1 MDGVLSP
8 EALISDLKE
17 NLRKRNSRPHPV
29 RQLLLTGRL
38 TKEQLQGW
46 AKNLFHEF
54 RNIHRFFGH
63 RYQKC
68 PIPELRRALLENMVE
83 EEGEDLFGGKYP
95 SHAELWAR
103 FGEGVG
109 IPREEMLGYEPLP
122 GIRAGLEMYVQL
134 VQQSHW
140 AVAIGTGLVFE
151 GEGPKRM
158 REEREALER
167 YYSWIPSSALEFF
180 RAHEYHDEGHGN
192 FCVDVI
198 RKHCMERHLQDEM
211 RAAVKIRADVMWLQN
226 ESIYQAFVRPHLSPE
241 VVNEL
246 EGRLE

>member
-1 MDGVLSP
+1 MDRVLSP
-8 EALISDLKE
+8 EELISDLRE
-17 NLRKRNSRPHPV
+17 NLRKRHPRPHPV

-54 RNIHRFFGH
+54 RNIHRFFGF

-95 SHAELWAR
+95 SHAELWVR

-109 IPREEMLGYEPLP
+109 IPREEILHYEPLP
-122 GIRAGLEMYVQL
+122 GVRAGLEMYVQL

-158 REEREALER
+158 KEEREALER

-198 RKHCMERHLQDEM
+198 RKHCMEKHLQDEM
-211 RAAVKIRADVMWLQN
+211 RAAVKSRADIMWLQN
-226 ESIYQAFVRPHLSPE
+226 ESIYQAFVRPQLPPDVVRE
-241 VVNEL
+241 V